1 MLKAVGASLT
11 FMDLKERVYWWF
23 LLGLKAILSF
33 FDLFGILAIG
43 FVVTSTAI
51 FLTSGSDPD
60 RVIKFAGLEI
70 PAVNA
75 QTLPWVSA
83 AIVLLFVTKALFSII
98 LTKKAAYFVARV
110 EARSA
115 RAIAQISLGG
125 DLLDARKR
133 SREELVFAIQVGSPS
148 AFNSLLNAVNAF
160 ATEALLFLLICIG
173 FLLVNP
179 WATLAAIIYFGLI
192 AFAIQFFVGSR
203 MTRAGVISTEGS
215 ITANAAISDLYSIFR
230 EALVLGKTDEY
241 IDKIYAARLSAAD
254 SAATHTYLGGM
265 PRHIIETSLLV
276 GIGLFVVSQALA
288 GDIVE
293 SAATVGVFLSG
304 GFRLTAALLPLQSAL
319 LAINGV
325 IPAATKAH
333 EILKLQAVKP
343 QEWSNLNTTECEIS
357 SNQDPAELASPFG
370 VKFES
375 VCFKYPD
382 TEKPA
387 LDNLTFEIKAGT
399 QVAIMGPSGAGKST
413 VADLICMVLKP
424 SSGHI
429 YRTDIAGI
437 QNQTKQFSNV
447 SYVPQRPGL
456 VSGSILEN
464 VAIAEVAYKVDRGRV
479 MEALRLAHLAELI
492 NELPDGIDTVLGK
505 LQDGLS
511 GGQLQRLGLARA
523 LYARPG
529 LLVMDEATSALD
541 AVSEA
546 EIQLALD
553 EMRGKVTV
561 VLIAHRLNT
570 IQKAD
575 KVILIENGRIMDSG
589 TFSQLVSNNPSVEN
603 VVRLMRVK
611 TD

>member
-1 MLKAVGASLT
+1 MLKAVVASLS
-11 FMDLKERVYWWF
+11 FMTLKERVNWCL

-43 FVVTSTAI
+43 FIVTSTAI
-51 FLTSGSDPD
+51 FLTEGSDPD
-60 RVIKFAGLEI
+60 RVVKFAGLAI

-75 QTLPWVSA
+75 QTLPLVSA
-83 AIVLLFVTKALFSII
+83 AIVLLFLTKALFSII

-115 RAIAQISLGG
+115 RRIAQISLGG

-160 ATEALLFLLICIG
+160 ATEALLFVLICIG

-203 MTRAGVISTEGS
+203 MTRAGAISTEES
-215 ITANAAISDLYSIFR
+215 IVANAAISDLYSVFR
-230 EALVLGKTDEY
+230 EALVLGKTDKY

-254 SAATHTYLGGM
+254 SAAAHTYLGGM

-276 GIGLFVVSQALA
+276 GIGIFVVSQALT

-333 EILKLQAVKP
+333 EILNLRPDSPRDWSKLNSI
-343 QEWSNLNTTECEIS
+343 EGEIS
-357 SNQDPAELASPFG
+357 TKQDPDEPASPFG

-375 VCFKYPD
+375 VSFNYPD
-382 TEKPA
+382 TDKPA
-387 LDNLTFEIKAGT
+387 LKNLTFEIEAGT

-413 VADLICMVLKP
+413 IADLICMVLKP
-424 SSGHI
+424 SSGKV
-429 YRTDIAGI
+429 YRTDMAGI
-437 QNQTKQFSNV
+437 QNQSKQFSNV

-464 VAIAEVAYKVDRGRV
+464 VAIAEDVNRVDRGKV
-479 MEALRLAHLAELI
+479 LEALHLAHLSELI
-492 NELPDGIDTVLGK
+492 NELPDGLDTVLGK

-570 IQKAD
+570 IQNAD
-575 KVILIENGRIMDSG
+575 KVILIENGQILDSG

-603 VVRLMRVK
+603 VVRLMRVE
-611 TD
+611 TN

>member
-1 MLKAVGASLT
+1 MT
-11 FMDLKERVYWWF
+11 LKERFNWYF

-33 FDLFGILAIG
+33 FDLFGILTIG
-43 FVVTSTAI
+43 FIVTSTAI
-51 FLTSGSDPD
+51 FLTAGSDPD
-60 RVIKFAGLEI
+60 RIIKFAGLEI

-75 QTLPWVSA
+75 QTLPLVSA
-83 AIVLLFVTKALFSII
+83 AIVLLFITKALFSII

-115 RAIAQISLGG
+115 REIAQISLGG

-203 MTRAGVISTEGS
+203 MAGAGAISTEGS
-215 ITANAAISDLYSIFR
+215 IVANAAISDLYSVFR
-230 EALVLGKTDEY
+230 EALVLRKTDKY

-254 SAATHTYLGGM
+254 SAAAQTYLGGM

-276 GIGLFVVSQALA
+276 GIGIFVVSQALA

-325 IPAATKAH
+325 IPAASKAH
-333 EILKLQAVKP
+333 EILKLQP
-343 QEWSNLNTTECEIS
+343 ERTRDWSKLNS
-357 SNQDPAELASPFG
+357 SEGENSSTQDLDEPAPPFG

-375 VCFKYPD
+375 VSFNYPD
-382 TEKPA
+382 SDKPT
-387 LDNLTFEIKAGT
+387 LKNLTFEIKAGT

-413 VADLICMVLKP
+413 IADLICMVLKP
-424 SSGHI
+424 SSGQI
-429 YRTDIAGI
+429 YRVDISGK
-437 QNQTKQFSNV
+437 QNQSKQFSNV
-447 SYVPQRPGL
+447 SYVPQKPGL

-464 VAIAEVAYKVDRGRV
+464 VAIAEDVNNVDRGQV
-479 MEALRLAHLAELI
+479 LEVLRLAHLSELI
-492 NELPDGIDTVLGK
+492 NELPDGIDTLLGK

-553 EMRGKVTV
+553 EMRGNVTV

-575 KVILIENGRIMDSG
+575 NVILIENGQILDSG

-603 VVRLMRVK
+603 VVRLMRVE